1 MLRSRIVRTYSKLEI
16 FTGLVDCRQKNP
28 CHFQNLFHLICILHF
43 YEFFFFAKALGNAR
57 DLTSHDASRRTP
69 YILHGICFFFF
80 FQGFEAS
87 DSDT

>member
-28 CHFQNLFHLICILHF
+28 CHFQNLFHSICILHF
-43 YEFFFFAKALGNAR
+43 YEFFFLQRHLG
-57 DLTSHDASRRTP
+57 TP
-69 YILHGICFFFF
+69 VISLPMMPRAERLIFFMEFVFFF